1 MSNNNQAEW
10 LLLQQSYDQ
19 MEKQA
24 LWLKVVSITLW
35 LWLVQSQSGLL
46 LQLGL
51 ILLLWLHE
59 ALWRTQQSRTE
70 SRLYALEQATQ
81 QAQDIGCLWHHSWEQ
96 QRGGVPQLLL
106 SYVKNSLKPTVAV
119 TYIILL
125 AASLVR
131 HFN

>member
-1 MSNNNQAEW
+1 MSDRNQAEW

-24 LWLKVVSITLW
+24 LWLKVVAIVLW

-51 ILLLWLHE
+51 VLLFWLHE
-59 ALWRTQQSRTE
+59 GLWKTQQSRTE

-81 QAQDIGCLWHHSWEQ
+81 QAQDIGCLWHQSWQQ
-96 QRGGVPQLLL
+96 QRGGVVDLLL
-106 SYVKNSLKPTVAV
+106 SYLKSSLKPTVAV
-119 TYIILL
+119 TYVILL
-125 AASLVR
+125 AATLVR

>member
-1 MSNNNQAEW
+1 MSDRNQAEW

-24 LWLKVVSITLW
+24 LWLKVVAIALW

-51 ILLLWLHE
+51 VLLFWLHE
-59 ALWRTQQSRTE
+59 GLWKTQQSRTE

-81 QAQDIGCLWHHSWEQ
+81 QAQDIGCLWHHSWQQ
-96 QRGGVPQLLL
+96 QRGGVVDLLW
-106 SYVKNSLKPTVAV
+106 SYLKSSLKPTVAV
-119 TYIILL
+119 TYVILL
-125 AASLVR
+125 AATLVR